1 MLDLNKMLITLYS
14 ADGCHLCEQAQ
25 QILNQ
30 VGVSY
35 QLVDIALDEQL
46 VEQYGVRIPVL
57 AHQGKELGWP
67 FDSQAVSHFLE

>member
-1 MLDLNKMLITLYS
+1 MLITLYS

-35 QLVDIALDEQL
+35 QLVDIALDEHL

-67 FDSQAVSHFLE
+67 FDCQAVSHFLE